1 MLDLVIRG
9 GRVVT
14 PSGVGDWD
22 VGVQGERI
30 AALGAP
36 GTLDAGRVIDATGKV
51 VVPGGIDP
59 YTHLAHA
66 IMSHPDEPGMTLGP
80 EEDTRGML
88 FGGTTTHIDFAF
100 VRPGGDIGS
109 AIEQRSARWKGSA
122 YTDYS
127 FHVVLAGA
135 LELKVFEAIPEAIQA
150 GFTSFK
156 VFTTN
161 ILPPHPKRSGNRID
175 FGRIQHAMERIAP
188 AGGIMTVHGEDEDI
202 VQFNYEKH
210 RAEGRMEGA
219 NLHLVHTKLSEQ
231 LAFRRTITLA
241 LKLRGKTIE
250 DVTGGNLGAEA
261 RMGIAWT
268 EGVVKRGMSLTRFVD
283 ITSANAAR
291 IFGLYPAK
299 GALAVGSDADIVL
312 IDPSLRKALARD
324 DFHVSDYSPWE
335 GWQIEGWP
343 VTTLLRGRVMV
354 ENRRLVTD
362 ERAGRLVPRKIESAV
377 LARPVC

>member
-14 PSGVGDWD
+14 PSGVGAWV

-59 YTHLAHA
+59 HTHLAHA
-66 IMSHPDEPGMTLGP
+66 IVSHRDEPGLTLGP

-100 VRPGGDIGS
+100 VRPGGDAQS
-109 AIEQRSARWKGSA
+109 AIEQRSARWKGNS

-135 LELKVFEAIPEAIQA
+135 LDLKVFESIPETIQA

-161 ILPPHPKRSGNRID
+161 IVPPHPNRSGNRID
-175 FGRIQHAMERIAP
+175 FGRIPPAMGRIGP
-188 AGGIMTVHGEDEDI
+188 
-202 VQFNYEKH
+202 
-210 RAEGRMEGA
+210 
-219 NLHLVHTKLSEQ
+219 
-231 LAFRRTITLA
+231 
-241 LKLRGKTIE
+241 
-250 DVTGGNLGAEA
+250 TGGV
-261 RMGIAWT
+261 I
-268 EGVVKRGMSLTRFVD
+268 
-283 ITSANAAR
+283 
-291 IFGLYPAK
+291 
-299 GALAVGSDADIVL
+299 
-312 IDPSLRKALARD
+312 
-324 DFHVSDYSPWE
+324 
-335 GWQIEGWP
+335 
-343 VTTLLRGRVMV
+343 
-354 ENRRLVTD
+354 
-362 ERAGRLVPRKIESAV
+362 
-377 LARPVC
+377 